1 MGIHHSHQYFFTNY
15 RFLTFKISTLGFSFL
30 VLSGLRPVWRVSVG
44 NSCCHPVL
52 DAALGLQ
59 LDQILLVGQ
68 LSRCRL
74 LIQPQSSMRIPHTL
88 LLLLKYAMLWPHLT
102 RSERF
107 PIPSWCFFI
116 PRVLWRPA
124 QLFSHLSALWLS
136 RLGSLLPFS
145 QWQLYQ
151 SIYFLNFLNIA
162 TGTGAIWY
170 KYNELY
176 HIAPVPNLL
185 IFLHQ
190 LPSNCTLYCKKQN
203 NQKCCKKK
211 PRKGLSRFD

>member
-1 MGIHHSHQYFFTNY
+1 MAGECW
-15 RFLTFKISTLGFSFL
+15 KL
-30 VLSGLRPVWRVSVG
+30 VLPSGLRRGLGTPAGSDPARGSTLQM
-44 NSCCHPVL
+44 SSL
-52 DAALGLQ
+52 DPTS
-59 LDQILLVGQ
+59 I
-68 LSRCRL
+68 
-74 LIQPQSSMRIPHTL
+74 L
-88 LLLLKYAMLWPHLT
+88 LLLLKYAMLCPHLT

-190 LPSNCTLYCKKQN
+190 LPSNCTLYCKKLN
-203 NQKCCKKK
+203 YHKCCKEA
-211 PRKGLSRFD
+211 LSIRCFGCISAKTS

>member
-1 MGIHHSHQYFFTNY
+1 MEWVFIIAINIFFTNY

-74 LIQPQSSMRIPHTL
+74 LIQPQSSFCCSSTQCFVPI
-88 LLLLKYAMLWPHLT
+88 WPDPRDFQFHLGVSLSPVYFGD
-102 RSERF
+102 RLS
-107 PIPSWCFFI
+107 CFLI
-116 PRVLWRPA
+116 
-124 QLFSHLSALWLS
+124 
-136 RLGSLLPFS
+136 SLLWGFLVLVPCSHSHNGNCTKVYIFS
-145 QWQLYQ
+145 
-151 SIYFLNFLNIA
+151 
-162 TGTGAIWY
+162 T
-170 KYNELY
+170 LY
-176 HIAPVPNLL
+176 HIAPIQNLL

-203 NQKCCKKK
+203 K
-211 PRKGLSRFD
+211 RKLCQ